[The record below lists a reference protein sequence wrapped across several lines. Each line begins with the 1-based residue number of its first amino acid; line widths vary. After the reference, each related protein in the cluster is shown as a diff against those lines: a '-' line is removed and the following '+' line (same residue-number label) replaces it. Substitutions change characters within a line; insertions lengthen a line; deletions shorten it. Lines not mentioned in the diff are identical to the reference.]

1 MRPAS
6 TVRRPL
12 PRHRTMVVLGITAAA
27 LASPA
32 AVPSAQAAPAAPSA
46 PAAKPKPK
54 QDVGKLREQLEQ
66 LTEQYNGL
74 KVKLAETRRA
84 SKVADGIARQQER
97 SLEAV
102 RRDIARVAAASY
114 INGETDPTQRMFA
127 SSDPQSL
134 LDQASTLRYFATQNG
149 TRVSALLQ
157 AVQGA
162 ERARLAAQ
170 ERKRQVETLRT
181 TLAKK
186 RDAVAKLY
194 DQAKSKLDADRPTG
208 GPSAPGKA
216 PSVPGSGKGAQAVRY
231 ALAQLGVP
239 YSWGGGNASGPTF
252 GIAQGAN
259 IKGFDCSGLTLYA
272 YARVGVRLQHY
283 TGAQWN
289 AGTHVSAD
297 QLQPGDLVFFYSDL
311 HHMGMY
317 IGGGKMVHA
326 PQTGDVVKISP
337 MAGRPLAGAVRIS

>member
-1 MRPAS
+1 MPPARPN
-6 TVRRPL
+6 RPPF
-12 PRHRTMVVLGITAAA
+12 PRHRTIAVLGITAVA
-27 LASPA
+27 LASPV
-32 AVPSAQAAPAAPSA
+32 AVPSAQAAPQAPAAPS
-46 PAAKPKPK
+46 KPKP
-54 QDVGKLREQLEQ
+54 DADKLRDQLEQ

-74 KVKLAETRRA
+74 KVKLAQTKRA
-84 SKVADGIARQQER
+84 AKVADGIARQQEK

-102 RRDIARVAAASY
+102 RKDIARVAATSY

-127 SSDPQSL
+127 TSDPQSL

-149 TRVSALLQ
+149 TRVSALMQ

-162 ERARLAAQ
+162 QRARLQAQ
-170 ERKRQVETLRT
+170 ERQKQAETLRT
-181 TLAKK
+181 ALAKK
-186 RDAVAKLY
+186 RDDVAKLY
-194 DQAKSKLDADRPTG
+194 DKAKGQLDTTPKSG
-208 GPSAPGKA
+208 QKPGNA

-239 YSWGGGNASGPTF
+239 YSWGGGTASGPSY

-272 YARVGVRLQHY
+272 YARVGVTLPHY
-283 TGAQWN
+283 TGAQFN
-289 AGTHVSAD
+289 AGTRVSQS

-337 MAGRPLAGAVRIS
+337 MAGRPFAGGVRIS